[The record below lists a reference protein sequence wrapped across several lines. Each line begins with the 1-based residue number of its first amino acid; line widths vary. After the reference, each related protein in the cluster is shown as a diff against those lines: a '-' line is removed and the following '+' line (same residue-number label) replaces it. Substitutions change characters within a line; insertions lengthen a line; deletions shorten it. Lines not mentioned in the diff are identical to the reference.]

1 MLYML
6 QVFQR
11 HVASVCSKC
20 FICFQTY
27 VANVFDLDVVYVAAS
42 VLFWMFHVFHKD
54 VARACS
60 KCFICF
66 QSYVAFML
74 QVFYVVRLGRA
85 RGRLT
90 GAQGVGGFSMNLI
103 SLS

>member
-1 MLYML
+1 ML
-6 QVFQR
+6 QSFFIWILHMLQQYIPNVSI
-11 HVASVCSKC
+11 VSVLYAAVSG
-20 FICFQTY
+20 FMLQ
-27 VANVFDLDVVYVAAS
+27 AAS

-74 QVFYVVRLGRA
+74 QVF
-85 RGRLT
+85 
-90 GAQGVGGFSMNLI
+90 F
-103 SLS
+103 